1 MDQNIHLLKNVVS
14 SARTGIEAVTMLLE
28 KTNDPALREELL
40 RQKAQYQEVELS
52 AETRLGQLGETP
64 NPKGAMER
72 AGAWIGVNMSTIADK
87 TPSHMADMIIQGNT
101 MGVVEVTRARN
112 ACPQADPI
120 ARDLADRLIGVSQ
133 QGIER
138 AKGFL

>member
-1 MDQNIHLLKNVVS
+1 MQRKPSITVTSLDLERIERLLDDADLVLPQH
-14 SARTGIEAVTMLLE
+14 EL
-28 KTNDPALREELL
+28 LREELL